1 MGLFKQLKQMK
12 DVVAETPDLI
22 ENAQAMQQ
30 AQAEQAQAQQAQ
42 AAAASAAAS
51 QAAAAGAAAGNGFD
65 PIAGV
70 SIELYADI
78 SKELTARGGDQAL
91 APAIAAEKGIDRASW
106 EAAVAGWNDRMRVN
120 PAIAK
125 RFNDLWRG
133 VS

>member
-22 ENAQAMQQ
+22 ENAQAMQ
-30 AQAEQAQAQQAQ
+30 EAQAQQAQAMQVQ

-51 QAAAAGAAAGNGFD
+51 QAAAHGAATGNGFD

-78 SKELTARGGDQAL
+78 SKEITSRGGDQLL
-91 APAIAAEKGIDRASW
+91 APSIAAEKGVDRASW
-106 EAAVAGWNDRMRVN
+106 DAAVAGWNDRMRAN

-133 VS
+133 VG